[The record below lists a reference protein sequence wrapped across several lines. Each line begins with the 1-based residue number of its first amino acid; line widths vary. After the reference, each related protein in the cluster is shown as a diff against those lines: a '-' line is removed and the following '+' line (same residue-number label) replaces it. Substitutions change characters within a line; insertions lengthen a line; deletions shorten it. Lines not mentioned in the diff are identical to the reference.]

1 MQDRLLFEYSVLRLM
16 PRVER
21 EEFLNV
27 GVILYCSARTF
38 LQCRYEV
45 NRQRI
50 DSLCEKVDYADLLDR
65 LEAFTRIC
73 NGSDG
78 SGPIGE
84 LPLPSRFRWLTA
96 NRSTILQSSG
106 IHPGLCLD
114 PEETLNKLF
123 AELVK

>member
-27 GVILYCSARTF
+27 GVILYCSARDF
-38 LQCRYEV
+38 LKCRYEI
-45 NRQRI
+45 NSQRI
-50 DSLCEKVDYADLLDR
+50 DSFCEKVDHADLLDR

-73 NGSDG
+73 DGSHG

-114 PEETLNKLF
+114 PEQTLNKLF
-123 AELVK
+123 VELVK

>member
-50 DSLCEKVDYADLLDR
+50 DSICEKVDYADLLDR

>member
-27 GVILYCSARTF
+27 GVILYCSARNF
-38 LQCRYEV
+38 LQCRYEI

-50 DSLCEKVDYADLLDR
+50 ESLCEKVDYADLLDR

-73 NGSDG
+73 NGSQG